1 MNNAPYMYVIYI
13 LLLFRSGMK
22 PDQPAQGGDAQSMSM
37 TVRQAVR
44 EEIGCLIRE
53 GVLPTKQTQVT
64 STLTP
69 GGLVLAT
76 RQNQDATTLM
86 RNTQFPIATVVLPRQ
101 SLNPKEQMIMQT
113 VSAKVS

>member
-1 MNNAPYMYVIYI
+1 MLHICMLQVF
-13 LLLFRSGMK
+13 LLFRSGMK
-22 PDQPAQGGDAQSMSM
+22 PDQPAQGGDAQSMSL

-53 GVLPTKQTQVT
+53 GVLPTRQTQVT

-76 RQNQDATTLM
+76 RQNQDPTTLM

-101 SLNPKEQMIMQT
+101 SLNQKEQMIMQT